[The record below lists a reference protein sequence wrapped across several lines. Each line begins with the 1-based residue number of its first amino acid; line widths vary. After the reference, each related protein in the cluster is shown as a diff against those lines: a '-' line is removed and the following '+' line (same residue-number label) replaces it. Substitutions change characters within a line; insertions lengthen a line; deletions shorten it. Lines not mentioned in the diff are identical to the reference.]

1 MIRLILFLFTI
12 LFLSCNYPGNT
23 NNEKPRLLITTD
35 IGGDPDDQQSLVRL
49 LVHSNEFDI
58 EGLVA
63 SASGTPGELDTSIV
77 KPFLIHEQIDA
88 YESVYPNLLIHDS
101 TFPLP
106 DELRSVVKPGNP
118 YRGKENVGKGHT
130 TEGSAWIV
138 QQMLKEDNRP
148 LYIGIWG
155 GQTDVAQ
162 ALWMLKD
169 SLSADQFNTITNNII
184 IYDIMDQD
192 GLYTMIRDSF
202 PGLFYIRNKAP
213 EGKDRREAVFRG
225 MYLGGNMN
233 NTSREW
239 IYDNVKTGHGPLG
252 ALYPDKT
259 WTAPNPHGVMKE
271 GDTPSWFYF
280 LRNGLQDP
288 QHPEWGGWGG
298 RFLNA
303 EGKYYTDASD
313 QIDSVNTPRAS
324 VWRWRNDFQN
334 QFAARMDWCVKSY
347 EEANHAPV
355 VHINKNTSKNIIA
368 FNLRPGEGVDFDAS
382 ESTDPDGD
390 KLSYNWWIYDEPST
404 LNDLPL
410 IENPNSAKI
419 SLIVPANNA
428 KGEIH
433 LILEVTDDGIPAL
446 TSYKRIVIKV
456 QPEK

>member
-1 MIRLILFLFTI
+1 MLRLFLFLFTF
-12 LFLSCNYPGNT
+12 LFLSCNYPGNI

-58 EGLVA
+58 EGLIA

-77 KPFLIHEQIDA
+77 KPHLIHEQIDA
-88 YESVYPNLLIHDS
+88 YEIVYPNLLMHDS

-106 DELRSVVKPGNP
+106 DELRSVVKSGNP
-118 YRGKENVGKGHT
+118 YRGKENIGKGHT

-138 QQMLKEDNRP
+138 QQMLKEDEGP

-155 GQTDVAQ
+155 GQTDVTQ
-162 ALWMLKD
+162 ALWTLKD
-169 SLSADQFNTITNNII
+169 SMSPDQFNTITNNII

-202 PGLFYIRNKAP
+202 PGLFYVRNKAP
-213 EGKDRREAVFRG
+213 EGMDRREAVFRG
-225 MYLGGNMN
+225 MYLGGNMD

-239 IYDNVKTGHGPLG
+239 IYENIKTNHGPLG
-252 ALYPDKT
+252 MLYPDKT

-280 LRNGLQDP
+280 LSNGLQNP
-288 QHPEWGGWGG
+288 QHPGWGGWGG
-298 RFLNA
+298 RFINT

-313 QIDSVNTPRAS
+313 KIDTVNTPRAS

-347 EEANHAPV
+347 MEANHSPVAVIHGDHSREILNLEAAPGDTIV
-355 VHINKNTSKNIIA
+355 MSA
-368 FNLRPGEGVDFDAS
+368 A
-382 ESTDPDGD
+382 ESTDPDND
-390 KLSYNWWIYDEPST
+390 KLSFQWWIYSEASSSEIMPVVKNSNAEKT
-404 LNDLPL
+404 EIALP
-410 IENPNSAKI
+410 ENLTIGN
-419 SLIVPANNA
+419 
-428 KGEIH
+428 IH
-433 LILEVTDDGIPAL
+433 LILEVTDNGNPSL
-446 TSYKRIVIKV
+446 TAYRRVIIEV
-456 QPEK
+456 ID